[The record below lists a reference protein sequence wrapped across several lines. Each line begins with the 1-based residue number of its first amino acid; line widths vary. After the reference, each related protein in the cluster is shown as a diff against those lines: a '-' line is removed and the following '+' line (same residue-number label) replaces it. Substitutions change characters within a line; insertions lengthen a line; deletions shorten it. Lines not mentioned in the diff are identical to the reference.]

1 VVNPDGKVIFLTDK
15 QIEEYCEK
23 VGFLYKDTFIYY
35 GEAVDLFPHIQP
47 SVTSNINIWREKF
60 LNSLEFMYNEKDCY
74 MCTNKVPEEGIILR
88 KENMYSY
95 EAYKLKSKRFILGE
109 SEAQEKGETNLEDNQ
124 E

>member
-23 VGFLYKDTFIYY
+23 VGLLYKDTFIYY
-35 GEAVDLFPHIQP
+35 GTVKNYLEKNNLTGFLDFREPMLADLEI
-47 SVTSNINIWREKF
+47 K
-60 LNSLEFMYNEKDCY
+60 YNEKDCY
-74 MCTNKVPEEGIILR
+74 MCNNKVPEEGIILR

-109 SEAQEKGETNLEDNQ
+109 SDAQEKGETNLEDNQ